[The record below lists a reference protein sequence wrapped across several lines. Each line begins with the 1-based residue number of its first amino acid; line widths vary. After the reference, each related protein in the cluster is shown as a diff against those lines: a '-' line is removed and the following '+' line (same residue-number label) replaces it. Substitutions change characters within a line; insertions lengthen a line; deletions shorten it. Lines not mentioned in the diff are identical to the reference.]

1 MRYEVHVRPNAKEN
15 RIEKQG
21 ENKLEIWIKA
31 TPIGGK
37 ANKMLLKQLQS
48 YFNTKNVE
56 IITGHKSRDKIISV
70 EYSEK

>member
-48 YFNTKNVE
+48 YFNT
-56 IITGHKSRDKIISV
+56 
-70 EYSEK
+70 